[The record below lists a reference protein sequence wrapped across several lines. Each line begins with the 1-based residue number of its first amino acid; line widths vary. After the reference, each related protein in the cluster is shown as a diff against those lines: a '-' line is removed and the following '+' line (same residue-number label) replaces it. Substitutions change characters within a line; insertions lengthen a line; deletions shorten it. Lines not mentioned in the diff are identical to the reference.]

1 MIIENTTL
9 TCHNCASTI
18 QPSSLTDRMVRRHII
33 PDPYGL
39 TASKNVWQWR
49 CPSCHYWTEIIPQEK
64 PMQEQSKND
73 QDKVSED
80 FISSFNALCQR
91 NHAAM
96 VKQGFWKD
104 RHALIAVAEAVSP
117 ELGRYARIAVTGMN
131 IALKHSELSEALEG
145 VRHGN
150 PPDDKVPEFTA
161 EEAEYADTIIR
172 IFDTAGERKL
182 RVAEAVIAKM
192 AMNEKREKM
201 HGKLA

>member
-1 MIIENTTL
+1 MIIENTIL

-18 QPSSLTDRMVRRHII
+18 QPSSLTERMIRRHVTPVEI
-33 PDPYGL
+33 G
-39 TASKNVWQWR
+39 SMESRSEWQWR
-49 CPSCHYWTEIIPQEK
+49 CPACHYWTTIIPEK
-64 PMQEQSKND
+64 TMQRQND
-73 QDKVSED
+73 MNKTEAD
-80 FISSFNALCQR
+80 FISSFNALSQR

-104 RHALIAVAEAVSP
+104 RHALLAAAGSVSP
-117 ELGRYARIAVTGMN
+117 ELERYARIAITGMG

-145 VRHGN
+145 IRHGN
-150 PPDDKVPEFTA
+150 PPDDKVPEFTS
-161 EEAEYADTIIR
+161 EESEYADTIIR

-192 AMNEKREKM
+192 AMNEKREPM